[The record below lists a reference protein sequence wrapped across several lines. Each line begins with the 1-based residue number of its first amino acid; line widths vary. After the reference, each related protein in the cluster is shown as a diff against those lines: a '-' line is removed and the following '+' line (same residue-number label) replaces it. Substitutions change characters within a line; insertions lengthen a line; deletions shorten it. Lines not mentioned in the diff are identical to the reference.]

1 MLSRRGFMAAGVC
14 TVCCGAGRAGA
25 EPGYRGCTLNANELP
40 ARVEPQAITRLNGL
54 TPPVEHGVLH
64 GSGDPMFDRAL
75 AVTLVKISDV
85 FSVLPGFAFS
95 ERINLNAFAS
105 RDTSLGRPDGSVVFG
120 NPLYREIFGRR
131 EHPEVGVVAICAHEF
146 GHVVQYKHGI
156 DRLLVANNSVKRVE
170 LHADFLAGY
179 FAGRRKLEMPDFP
192 AAVFALTQYTF
203 GDNNYG
209 DPNHHGTSK
218 ERGEAVVAGFESAY
232 RARES
237 FAAALETGV
246 RHAQQVPL

>member
-1 MLSRRGFMAAGVC
+1 MKAGAC
-14 TVCCGAGRAGA
+14 AIGCGAGPAIA
-25 EPGYRGCTLNANELP
+25 DAAYHGCTLNASEMST
-40 ARVEPQAITRLNGL
+40 RVEPEAMTRLYGL
-54 TPPVEHGVLH
+54 APPPQRGELH

-75 AVTLVKISDV
+75 AVTLAKISDV
-85 FSVLPGFAFS
+85 FAVLPGFAFS

-105 RDTSLGRPDGSVVFG
+105 KNPSLGRPDGSVIFG
-120 NPLYREIFGRR
+120 NPLYREIIGRR

-146 GHVVQYKHGI
+146 GHIVQYKHGI
-156 DRLLVANNSVKRVE
+156 DGLLVANNSVKRLE

-209 DPNHHGTSK
+209 DANHHGTSQ
-218 ERGEAVVAGFESAY
+218 ERGDAVVAGFDAAY

-237 FAAALETGV
+237 FDTALETGV
-246 RHAQQVPL
+246 RYARQVPL